1 MSNHLEGIRVVELG
15 THVAVPK
22 AARIMADWGAEV
34 IKVEPPKGEP
44 WRYVGPGYEM
54 PAGPDNNPIFEV
66 ENINKK
72 SVALNLKTPEG
83 QAVMKTLIRSAD
95 VFITNTRTKALEKL
109 GLSYEA
115 LREECPG
122 LIYVHFGAFG
132 QKGPEKDFP
141 GFDIASFWAKSRPLV
156 EWALAADKP
165 FKPQPG
171 FGDGACGAIMLDG
184 ILAALIKRGRTG
196 RGEHIQT
203 SLYSA
208 ALWYN
213 KNR

>member
-83 QAVMKTLIRSAD
+83 QAAMKTLIRSAD

-109 GLSYEA
+109 GLYMRASGVTTYSDSTISTSQSIAAGTMVE
-115 LREECPG
+115 PG
-122 LIYVHFGAFG
+122 TVVEVHFMDTAV
-132 QKGPEKDFP
+132 QDY
-141 GFDIASFWAKSRPLV
+141 
-156 EWALAADKP
+156 AANGNIDS
-165 FKPQPG
+165 
-171 FGDGACGAIMLDG
+171 I
-184 ILAALIKRGRTG
+184 
-196 RGEHIQT
+196 H
-203 SLYSA
+203 
-208 ALWYN
+208 
-213 KNR
+213 